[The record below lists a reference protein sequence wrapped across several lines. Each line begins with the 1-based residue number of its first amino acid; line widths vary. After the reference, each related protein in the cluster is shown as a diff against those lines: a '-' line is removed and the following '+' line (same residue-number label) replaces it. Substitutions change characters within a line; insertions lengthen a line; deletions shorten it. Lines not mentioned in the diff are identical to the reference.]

1 MLNEFKSF
9 TAARMDLDDLVA
21 LAAFGRRLREEYEA
35 QKVEEPEF
43 VDVQLKSLRRE
54 IQGRVADSQEARRR
68 KIKAQLQ
75 SLKTPAERRAEL
87 EKELESLSVVV

>member
-43 VDVQLKSLRRE
+43 PDS
-54 IQGRVADSQEARRR
+54 GPFVAQEA
-68 KIKAQLQ
+68 AAGY
-75 SLKTPAERRAEL
+75 SP
-87 EKELESLSVVV
+87 